1 MDLIFIK
8 TDYITLGQFLKY
20 LGIIGSGSEAKNFLQ
35 NNDVF
40 VNNIEEKRRGK
51 KLYPQDLVKIF
62 NKTYEISNQDE
73 NWFYQA

>member
-35 NNDVF
+35 KNDVF
-40 VNNIEEKRRGK
+40 ITNRMSRSLGK

-73 NWFYQA
+73 N

>member
-35 NNDVF
+35 NNNVF

-73 NWFYQA
+73 N

>member
-73 NWFYQA
+73 N